1 MLLQELIGKTITNI
15 FEILNY
21 EAYGMDKGECFVE
34 LDNKIIIEIP
44 YNFSEEVRIKELDE
58 RAVSIFN
65 DLSDYPVYHVNKD
78 KKSIEEIV
86 EKYADKR
93 ETFFEKAKQ
102 LLLGHKPLQQQKHIA
117 EYESYKVEYSENKLK
132 YIKDSVIRDIITFDD
147 DDEKGFLELDNGYF
161 ISETS
166 FSMNGTGKIGIN
178 LYDNL
183 NDITKW
189 KGNEFKRISDHE
201 K

>member
-1 MLLQELIGKTITNI
+1 MLLQELIDKTITNI
-15 FEILNY
+15 FQILNY
-21 EAYGMDKGECFVE
+21 EAYGMDTGECFIE

-44 YNFSEEVRIKELDE
+44 YSFSEEVRIKELDE

-78 KKSIEEIV
+78 GKSIKEIV
-86 EKYADKR
+86 EKYADKKQ
-93 ETFFEKAKQ
+93 TFLEKAKQ
-102 LLLGHKPLQQQKHIA
+102 LLLGHNPVEQQKHIA
-117 EYESYKVEYSENKLK
+117 EYEPYKVEYRENKLK
-132 YIKDSVIRDIITFDD
+132 YIKDRVIRDLITFGD

-161 ISETS
+161 ISETN
-166 FSMNGTGKIGIN
+166 FSMNGAGRIGIN

-189 KGNEFKRISDHE
+189 KGNEFKRISDHG